1 MAPPRPRSKR
11 AAAHMDDEDAMLVG
25 HGSASKKKVVF
36 KGEPQFY
43 DEDHM

>member
-25 HGSASKKKVVF
+25 SASKKKVVF